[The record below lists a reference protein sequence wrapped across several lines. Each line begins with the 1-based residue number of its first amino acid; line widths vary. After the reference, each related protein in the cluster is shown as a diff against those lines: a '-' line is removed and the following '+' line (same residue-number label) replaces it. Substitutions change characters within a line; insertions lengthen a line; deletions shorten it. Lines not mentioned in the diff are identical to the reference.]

1 MGEVRR
7 RRYVDDGPSQRSAPA
22 QPRQAVAAQ
31 PARLSGAASRGK
43 PRRCGESP
51 PSLPDKHHQ
60 QPQQAGSRAISAPA
74 ILERATFRTS
84 RLLDFASEKE
94 LVAQAG
100 HQKNTWR
107 LVILKELVDNAIDAC
122 EEAAVAPVITVTVD
136 DLGTLAQSSGARS
149 IATCPKSP
157 RPFNGRGTT

>member
-1 MGEVRR
+1 VVVRPADEVQAPR
-7 RRYVDDGPSQRSAPA
+7 GQRGGAGTSAP
-22 QPRQAVAAQ
+22 
-31 PARLSGAASRGK
+31 S
-43 PRRCGESP
+43 
-51 PSLPDKHHQ
+51 
-60 QPQQAGSRAISAPA
+60 
-74 ILERATFRTS
+74 ILKRATFRTS

-100 HQKNTWR
+100 HQKNAWR

-136 DLGTLAQSSGARS
+136 DLGSLAQSSGARS